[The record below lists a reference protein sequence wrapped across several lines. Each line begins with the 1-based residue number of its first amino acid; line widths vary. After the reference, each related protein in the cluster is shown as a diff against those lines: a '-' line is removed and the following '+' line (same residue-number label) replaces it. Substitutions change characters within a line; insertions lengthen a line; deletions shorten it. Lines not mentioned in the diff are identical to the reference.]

1 MIKKGGIEVRI
12 SEYLRLERQKRCL
25 TQEEMAQKLGV
36 NRTTYVTYE
45 SGWVDNKGRKRVP
58 NQRVAKKI
66 AKFTGCSTEY
76 VNQLIENERKE
87 Q

>member
-1 MIKKGGIEVRI
+1 MKI

-45 SGWVDNKGRKRVP
+45 NGWVDNKGRKRVP
-58 NQRVAKKI
+58 NQKVAKKI